1 MPWEG
6 AARQLDSRTF
16 LQVLLPETLSF
27 YYRSKPHDRHCRR
40 NPGSHDR
47 FTSFPRSVVAGQE
60 ERWQQ
65 PVRGAA
71 QAKAPGQYARFAV
84 ADGRQWARRADKAAD
99 DHSDRA
105 PVAAV
110 PHRAP
115 NSHRNSV
122 PRRPSPTGTS
132 ASARIYRRTPTEKHQ
147 HTDAGG
153 CRRTLHV
160 SFRAHIQ
167 AIGRR
172 DAPPV
177 SAAIKVE
184 AGTGTPCQYGVA
196 AIANRHCGRVFG
208 SKPLRAALSRVR
220 GSDAA
225 SISMVHAIGGNARS
239 PQMSFSAA
247 QPRPACRYLGDFPAS
262 RMRLIGLAA

>member
-1 MPWEG
+1 MALPIVKLRLNVSAAFARVFSLRVSAAHRGGMPWEG

-47 FTSFPRSVVAGQE
+47 FTSFPGSVVADQE
-60 ERWQQ
+60 EKWQQ

-71 QAKAPGQYARFAV
+71 QAKAPGQYARFPV

-122 PRRPSPTGTS
+122 T
-132 ASARIYRRTPTEKHQ
+132 
-147 HTDAGG
+147 
-153 CRRTLHV
+153 
-160 SFRAHIQ
+160 
-167 AIGRR
+167 
-172 DAPPV
+172 
-177 SAAIKVE
+177 
-184 AGTGTPCQYGVA
+184 
-196 AIANRHCGRVFG
+196 
-208 SKPLRAALSRVR
+208 
-220 GSDAA
+220 
-225 SISMVHAIGGNARS
+225 
-239 PQMSFSAA
+239 
-247 QPRPACRYLGDFPAS
+247 
-262 RMRLIGLAA
+262 